1 MKKCILLFILLS
13 LLIGCNKKEI
23 PMYNGFPIPEGAKV
37 IKIISDKNK
46 AHPVFIGQAM
56 FQLKEP
62 MAPDLIPSHPFY
74 QTIVNEG
81 WKDEEAIKKI
91 GENRYMFSKDD
102 RLIQV
107 SIYNDKMTITEYDPK
122 IFWQKN
128 E

>member
-1 MKKCILLFILLS
+1 
-13 LLIGCNKKEI
+13 
-23 PMYNGFPIPEGAKV
+23 MYNGFPIPEGAKV